1 MRAEMD
7 YYTIYVYSPAMIA
20 LEKLRAICQQMEDYT
35 PTKKT
40 RRPRARD
47 FFDIFTIVNNTDF
60 RFDAVENRELLRL
73 IFGAKQVPLAL
84 LRKVGS
90 QRDYHRVDW
99 PSVQSTVS
107 GPIEDFDYY
116 FDFVLQAVDLLHP
129 PGME

>member
-20 LEKLRAICQQMEDYT
+20 LEKLRAICQQ
-35 PTKKT
+35 
-40 RRPRARD
+40 
-47 FFDIFTIVNNTDF
+47 I
-60 RFDAVENRELLRL
+60 
-73 IFGAKQVPLAL
+73 
-84 LRKVGS
+84 
-90 QRDYHRVDW
+90 
-99 PSVQSTVS
+99 QSTVS